1 MGLRYLEQTK
11 SIVLTVLVLL
21 SITLTFSIWSF
32 RPHYE
37 TVEKEDSVTVT
48 MEKKLQI
55 ADVIQPY
62 RLLVHE
68 SGEWRGTAEKEE
80 MIGVLNELKKGELSD
95 ISPVSNNF
103 SVAKLNDLMLLDDR
117 MIFQYDSEIPMPIFQ
132 NIFPN
137 MTKKAPEVSFDHLI
151 VSWGSLTEDE
161 VPTNEVTVFFSN
173 SKQKQLYR
181 AKVKINNE
189 KNFEKDI
196 LAKMDGFLPYVP
208 FQRDDTNTLFLPTQ
222 TQKMAQY
229 KYLISS
235 ISIEDFKTA
244 LFVTPSIVKMS
255 PDDETGIEKYT
266 DDKSIM
272 TVNRNLY
279 MESFVDSTATENQE
293 NLPKTNLINNTF
305 NFINEHGGWT
315 GDYRY
320 SNVDYNAQS
329 VDYQLYI
336 ENLPVYETD
345 LGTTKIETYWGNG
358 RIYRYI
364 RPTYKLAYLPQEKN
378 KEVQLISGDKMV
390 HKLMANKKV
399 DFNKITSIRIGLNM
413 RQDTARTSIYLFE
426 PTWFYKVGGE
436 WKAVDLKDAIV
447 GGDISGLE

>member
-1 MGLRYLEQTK
+1 MGLKYLEQTK
-11 SIVLTVLVLL
+11 SVVLTVLVLL
-21 SITLTFSIWSF
+21 SITLTFSIWSY

-37 TVEKEDSVTVT
+37 TVEKADSVTVS
-48 MEKKLQI
+48 MESKRQLS
-55 ADVIQPY
+55 DVVQPY
-62 RLLVHE
+62 RLLLHKD
-68 SGEWRGTAEKEE
+68 GMWTGTADTEE
-80 MIGVLNELKKGELSD
+80 METTFKQLKKWELSD

-103 SVAKLNDLMLLDDR
+103 SVAKLNDLMLLDNR
-117 MIFQYDSEIPMPIFQ
+117 MIFQFDSEVPMITFQ
-132 NIFPN
+132 NILP
-137 MTKKAPEVSFDHLI
+137 MSAKKVPEVSFDHLI
-151 VSWGSLTEDE
+151 ISWSSLNKDD
-161 VPTNEVTVFFSN
+161 VPTNELTVFFSN

-181 AKVKINNE
+181 AKIMVKSE
-189 KNFEKDI
+189 KNFENNL
-196 LAKMDGFLPYVP
+196 LANMKSFKQYVP
-208 FQRDDTNTLFLPTQ
+208 FQRENTNTLFLPVE

-244 LFVTPSIVKMS
+244 LFVNPKIVKMS
-255 PDDETGIEKYT
+255 PDNQTGIEKYS

-272 TVNRNLY
+272 TVDRNLY

-293 NLPKTNLINNTF
+293 NIQKTHLISNTF
-305 NFINEHGGWT
+305 NFINEHAGWT

-345 LGTTKIETYWGNG
+345 LGTTKIEVYWGNG

-378 KEVQLISGDKMV
+378 KQVELVSGEQIV
-390 HKLMANKKV
+390 HKLMVDKKV
-399 DFNKITSIRIGLNM
+399 DFNKITALRIGLTM
-413 RQDTARTSIYLFE
+413 KKDATRSSIYLFE
-426 PTWFYKVGGE
+426 PTWFYRIDDV
-436 WKAVDLKDAIV
+436 WHAVKQKDAVV
-447 GGDISGLE
+447 GGDVSGLE